1 MDGSGA
7 DGGVGFDVAS
17 SAGLVAV
24 VGAVLGAPGGWE
36 SAAGVRAAGLVTR
49 AAGARWRSGRH
60 DRGAVVWA
68 AVSVVV
74 VESQALLAWAA
85 VPGRDAWA
93 WVMERA
99 LAVVREEEV
108 EARLGGLCGDSNRV
122 RMAAAMTASGSWPP
136 VVGLWDGASASP
148 AAGAPAVGWRR
159 GEPVVEAD
167 LGPLLRG
174 VVDLLVVAGVGA
186 GVAVAGTC
194 RVLELVV
201 AGERGRRHTRARRDA
216 REGVLAAL
224 GVSEAAAGAWMSV
237 VSGSR
242 RLGAGSAV
250 VLALREGRALT
261 RAQERWL
268 ARVAAGAPQ
277 AAAAA

>member
-1 MDGSGA
+1 MC
-7 DGGVGFDVAS
+7 S
-17 SAGLVAV
+17 SV
-24 VGAVLGAPGGWE
+24 W
-36 SAAGVRAAGLVTR
+36 VRTAGLVTR
-49 AAGARWRSGRH
+49 ATGARWRSGRH

-74 VESQALLAWAA
+74 MESQALLAWAA

-122 RMAAAMTASGSWPP
+122 RIARSMTASGSWPP
-136 VVGLWDGASASP
+136 VVGLWDGVSASP

-174 VVDLLVVAGVGA
+174 VMDLLVGAGVGV

-201 AGERGRRHTRARRDA
+201 AGEQDRRHTRARRDA

-268 ARVAAGAPQ
+268 ARVAAGAPR